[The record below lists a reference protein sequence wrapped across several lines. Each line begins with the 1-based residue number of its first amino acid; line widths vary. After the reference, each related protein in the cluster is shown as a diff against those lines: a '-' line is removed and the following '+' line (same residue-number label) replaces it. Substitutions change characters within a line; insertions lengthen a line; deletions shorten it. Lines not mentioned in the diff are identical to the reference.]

1 MPYTLGAVNYVA
13 EGYDEL
19 DVIDGSRSST
29 TVIGDGTP
37 PVEEDQST
45 IKLRVSH
52 TRNALQGGEDTQA
65 TGKRVRTL
73 SLSAAEN
80 GGDFGQK
87 KQKLQDKKAVG
98 SPFLLLSC

>member
-13 EGYDEL
+13 KGYDEL

-37 PVEEDQST
+37 PV
-45 IKLRVSH
+45 
-52 TRNALQGGEDTQA
+52 ALQGGEDTQA

-80 GGDFGQK
+80 GGNFGQK